1 MKIGILTFHNS
12 RNYGAVLQAFG
23 LKQILEQFGHKVE
36 VIDYRNS
43 LIENRK
49 RPFSLTSFKSNPV
62 RYIQQFFSSYINYRR
77 KVRNFALFGYKH
89 LNVTKHRYIPED
101 INSSD
106 YDLLIIGSD
115 QVWNP
120 ILTDGPDPVY
130 WGKYKPGNARLITYA
145 ASSGKI
151 DLLENEKFKSVGDW
165 LKRFNHISVR
175 EERLKD
181 YVDFHSEKKASVV
194 VDPTLLAGRP
204 IFEQIASP
212 RIIKQPYV
220 LVYSVEGGIDKMLP
234 VVKKASELYHA
245 KIIRIGSNGLSAMF
259 KDMRNGI
266 TYKNATVEEML
277 SLIKYAECVIALSF
291 HGTALSLLF
300 EKDFYSVK
308 GGNMARV
315 ESVLSKCG
323 LDDRIVSS
331 PSEVI
336 FSHIDYSTVRPVL
349 TRMSDN
355 SKEWL
360 RAALNDM
367 R

>member
-23 LKQILEQFGHKVE
+23 LKQTLEQFGHKVE

-49 RPFSLTSFKSNPV
+49 HPFSLTSFKRNPV
-62 RYIQQFFSSYINYRR
+62 RYIQVFFSSYINYRR
-77 KVRNFALFGYKH
+77 KVHNFASFGNKH
-89 LNVTKHRYIPED
+89 LNVTKHRYSPED

-106 YDLLIIGSD
+106 YDLLIVGSD

-130 WGKYKPGNARLITYA
+130 WGNYKPNKARIITYA

-220 LVYSVEGGIDKMLP
+220 LAYSVEGGMDKMLP

-245 KIIRIGSNGLSAMF
+245 KIIRIGGNGLSTMF
-259 KDMRNGI
+259 QDMRNGI
-266 TYKNATVEEML
+266 KYKNVSVEEML
-277 SLIKYAECVIALSF
+277 SLIKYAECIIAKSF
-291 HGTALSLLF
+291 HGTVLSMLF
-300 EKDFYSVK
+300 EKEFFSVK
-308 GGNMARV
+308 GNNMARV
-315 ESVLSKCG
+315 ESILSKCS
-323 LDDRIVSS
+323 LLDRIVDS
-331 PSEVI
+331 PDEVSV
-336 FSHIDYSTVRPVL
+336 SHIDYSSVNPVL
-349 TRMSDN
+349 DNLREGSMTWLKMSLE
-355 SKEWL
+355 S
-360 RAALNDM
+360 
-367 R
+367 